1 MIRLIS
7 ILKCITKLILIM
19 AVQSNDTDLKD
30 LLLQVQKGEL
40 QLPEFQ
46 RSWVWDDTKIV
57 KLIESITMGF
67 PMGALMFL
75 ETGGE
80 VNYKPRIFTGV
91 DSSKSSVKPDYLVL
105 DGQQRLTTL
114 FQVFMSHNPVETC
127 TERNKNTTIY
137 RYYYLD
143 IKKALDDNEDREDA
157 IISISEKKVKTSD
170 IGKVITLDLSSRE
183 KEYENLM
190 FPLNLMFDTTETM
203 NWCLGMLRYYPNDP
217 IMLALYQEFN
227 TRIISSVIAYKLPV
241 IKVLKNTSQSS
252 VCQIFENVNRGGVP
266 LNVFELVTASLAA
279 EGVELRQEWNSVKS
293 DFSMFNVLR
302 DIDGTAFITSMT
314 LWDSYEQSIASGG
327 KTGVKCKKKDVMSLR
342 ASVFN
347 AKRDI
352 LKKGFIEA
360 ARFLIKQ
367 GVYAADNLPY
377 NTQFV
382 PLAAIFAYDIS
393 HQHLLTNLPNLLKLS
408 KWYWCGVFGEL
419 YGSANETRYASDIKD
434 FFAWIADDN
443 ALPDTVS
450 RSSFHA
456 TRLLSLQTRNSA
468 AYKGVMALLL
478 QDEPLDFL
486 TAGKMTVATYT
497 SENTDIHHVFPAN
510 YCEKHDLPREKWN
523 SVVNKT
529 MIYATTNRSIGGVA
543 PSKYIQTLLN
553 HKIEEV
559 DLVNAISSHK
569 IDFDLLNDDKF
580 DEFIVDRAIKLLDRI
595 EKATGK
601 SVAGRDSQE
610 TKDAFGYCLS

>member
-1 MIRLIS
+1 
-7 ILKCITKLILIM
+7 M

-46 RSWVWDDTKIV
+46 RSWVWDDGKIC

-67 PMGALMFL
+67 PMGVVMFL

-80 VNYKPRIFTGV
+80 VNYKPRVFTGV
-91 DSSKSSVKPDYLVL
+91 DPQMVNVKPDYLVL

-114 FQVFMSHNPVETC
+114 FQVFMSKKPVETC
-127 TERNKNTTIY
+127 WERNKSSVIY

-143 IKKALDDNEDREDA
+143 IVKALDDNEDREDA
-157 IISISEKKVKTSD
+157 IISISDKKVKTSD
-170 IGKVITLDLSSRE
+170 IGKVITLDLSTRE
-183 KEYENLM
+183 LEYENLM
-190 FPLNLMFDTTETM
+190 FPLNLMFDPTESM
-203 NWCLGMLRYYPNDP
+203 NWCLGMLQYYQNDP
-217 IMLALYQEFN
+217 TKLALYQKFN
-227 TRIISSVIAYKLPV
+227 TDIISSVIAYKLPA

-279 EGVELRQEWNSVKS
+279 EGIELRQEWNAIKK
-293 DFSMFNVLR
+293 DFSQFNVMR
-302 DIDGTAFITSMT
+302 DIDGTSFITSMT
-314 LWDSYEQSIASGG
+314 LWDSYEKSIASGG
-327 KTGVKCKKKDVMSLR
+327 KTGVKCKKKDVMGLR
-342 ASVFN
+342 ASVFK
-347 AKRDI
+347 AKRDT
-352 LKKGFIEA
+352 LKKGFVEA

-382 PLAAIFAYDIS
+382 PLAAIFAYDMS
-393 HQHLLTNLPNLLKLS
+393 HQHLLTNMPNLSKLS

-434 FFAWIADDN
+434 LFAWLFDDN
-443 ALPDTVS
+443 AIPDTVS

-478 QDEPLDFL
+478 QDEPLDFM
-486 TAGKMTVATYT
+486 TGGKMTVATYT
-497 SENTDIHHVFPAN
+497 SENTDIHHIFPAN
-510 YCEKHDLPREKWN
+510 YCEKINLPREKWN
-523 SVVNKT
+523 SVINKT
-529 MIYATTNRSIGGVA
+529 MIYASTNRSIGGVA
-543 PSKYIQTLLN
+543 PSRYIQTILN
-553 HKIEEV
+553 HKIALK
-559 DLVNAISSHK
+559 DLASAVSTHK
-569 IDFDLLNDDKF
+569 IDFNLLNSDNF
-580 DEFIVDRAIKLLDRI
+580 NEFIVNRAMKLADRI

-601 SVAGRDSQE
+601 AVSGRDSE
-610 TKDAFGYCLS
+610 DTVKKFGASLANS

>member
-1 MIRLIS
+1 
-7 ILKCITKLILIM
+7 M

-46 RSWVWDDTKIV
+46 RSWVWDDGKIC

-67 PMGALMFL
+67 PMGAVMFL

-80 VNYKPRIFTGV
+80 VKYKPRLFTGV
-91 DSSKSSVKPDYLVL
+91 DTKMVGVKPDYLVL

-114 FQVFMSHNPVETC
+114 FQVFMSQNPVETC
-127 TERNKNTTIY
+127 WERNKNNTIY
-137 RYYYLD
+137 RFYYID
-143 IKKALDDNEDREDA
+143 MVKALDENVDREEA
-157 IISISEKKVKTSD
+157 IISISDKKVKTSD
-170 IGKVITLDLSSRE
+170 IGKIITLDLTSRE
-183 KEYENLM
+183 NEYKNLM
-190 FPLNLMFDTTETM
+190 FPLNLMFDSTESM
-203 NWCLGMLRYYPNDP
+203 NWCLGMLRYYQNDP
-217 IMLALYQEFN
+217 TKLALYQKFN
-227 TRIISSVIAYKLPV
+227 TDIISSVIAYKLPV

-279 EGVELRQEWNSVKS
+279 DGVELRQEWKS
-293 DFSMFNVLR
+293 IEKDFSKYDVLR

-314 LWDSYEQSIASGG
+314 LLDSYEKSIVSGG
-327 KTGVKCKKKDVMSLR
+327 KIGVKCKKKDVMALR
-342 ASVFN
+342 SSVFN
-347 AKRDI
+347 QKRDI
-352 LKKGFIEA
+352 LKNGFIEA

-367 GVYAADNLPY
+367 GVYSADNLPY
-377 NTQFV
+377 NTQFI
-382 PLAAIFAYDIS
+382 PLAAIFAYDLS
-393 HQHLLTNLPNLLKLS
+393 HQHLLTNLPNLTKLS

-434 FFAWIADDN
+434 FFLWLSDDN
-443 ALPDTVS
+443 VLPDTVS

-497 SENTDIHHVFPAN
+497 SENTDIHHIFPAN
-510 YCEKHDLPREKWN
+510 YCERHNLPREKWN
-523 SVVNKT
+523 SVINKT
-529 MIYATTNRSIGGVA
+529 MIYASTNRSIGGVA
-543 PSKYIQTLLN
+543 PSRYIQTILN
-553 HKIEEV
+553 HKINRD
-559 DLVNAISSHK
+559 DLIHAISTHK
-569 IDFDLLNDDKF
+569 INFNLLNEDNF
-580 DEFIVDRAIKLLDRI
+580 DEFIIDRAIKLADRI
-595 EKATGK
+595 EKAIGK
-601 SVAGRDSQE
+601 SISGRDSE
-610 TKDAFGYCLS
+610 DTIREFGIALI

>member
-1 MIRLIS
+1 
-7 ILKCITKLILIM
+7 M

-46 RSWVWDDTKIV
+46 RSWVWDDGKIC

-67 PMGALMFL
+67 PMGAVMFL

-80 VNYKPRIFTGV
+80 VNYKPRLFTGV
-91 DSSKSSVKPDYLVL
+91 ESKMASVKPDYLVL

-114 FQVFMSHNPVETC
+114 FQVFMSQNPVETC
-127 TERNKNTTIY
+127 WERNKSNVIY
-137 RYYYLD
+137 RYYYID
-143 IKKALDDNEDREDA
+143 MVKALDENEDREEA
-157 IISISEKKVKTSD
+157 IISISDKKIKTSD
-170 IGKVITLDLSSRE
+170 IGKVIALDLTTRE

-190 FPLNLMFDTTETM
+190 FPLNLMFNPTEAM
-203 NWCLGMLRYYPNDP
+203 NWCLGML
-217 IMLALYQEFN
+217 
-227 TRIISSVIAYKLPV
+227 YKLPV

-279 EGVELRQEWNSVKS
+279 DGVELRQEWKS
-293 DFSMFNVLR
+293 IKNDFSKFDVLR

-314 LWDSYEQSIASGG
+314 LWDSYEKSIASGG
-327 KTGVKCKKKDVMSLR
+327 KIGVKCKKKDVMALR
-342 ASVFN
+342 SSVFKQ
-347 AKRDI
+347 KRDI
-352 LKKGFIEA
+352 LKNGFIEA

-377 NTQFV
+377 NTQFI
-382 PLAAIFAYDIS
+382 PLAAIFAYDLN
-393 HQHLLTNLPNLLKLS
+393 HQHLLTNLPNLTKLS

-434 FFAWIADDN
+434 FFVWLTDDN
-443 ALPDTVS
+443 ILPDTVS
-450 RSSFHA
+450 RSSFHVM
-456 TRLLSLQTRNSA
+456 RLLSLQTRNSA

-497 SENTDIHHVFPAN
+497 SENTDIHHIFPAS
-510 YCEKHDLPREKWN
+510 YCGYMLQLI
-523 SVVNKT
+523 VLLAVLLQVG
-529 MIYATTNRSIGGVA
+529 IYKRFLIIRLKKRN
-543 PSKYIQTLLN
+543 
-553 HKIEEV
+553 
-559 DLVNAISSHK
+559 
-569 IDFDLLNDDKF
+569 
-580 DEFIVDRAIKLLDRI
+580 
-595 EKATGK
+595 
-601 SVAGRDSQE
+601 
-610 TKDAFGYCLS
+610 

>member
-1 MIRLIS
+1 
-7 ILKCITKLILIM
+7 M

-46 RSWVWDDTKIV
+46 RSWVWDDGKIC

-67 PMGALMFL
+67 PMGAVMFL

-80 VNYKPRIFTGV
+80 VNYKPRLFTGV
-91 DSSKSSVKPDYLVL
+91 ESKMASVKPDYLVL

-114 FQVFMSHNPVETC
+114 FQVFMSQNPVETC
-127 TERNKNTTIY
+127 WERNKSNVIY
-137 RYYYLD
+137 RYYYID
-143 IKKALDDNEDREDA
+143 MVKALDENEDREEA
-157 IISISEKKVKTSD
+157 IISISDKKIKTSD
-170 IGKVITLDLSSRE
+170 IGKVIALDLTTRE

-190 FPLNLMFDTTETM
+190 FPLNLMFNPTEAM
-203 NWCLGMLRYYPNDP
+203 NWCLGMLQYYQNDP
-217 IMLALYQEFN
+217 TKLALYQKFN
-227 TRIISSVIAYKLPV
+227 TDIISSVIAYKLPV

-279 EGVELRQEWNSVKS
+279 DGVELRQEWKS
-293 DFSMFNVLR
+293 IKNDFSKFDVLR

-314 LWDSYEQSIASGG
+314 LWDSYEKSIASGG
-327 KTGVKCKKKDVMSLR
+327 KIGVKCKKKDVMALR
-342 ASVFN
+342 SSVFKQ
-347 AKRDI
+347 KRDI
-352 LKKGFIEA
+352 LKNGFIEA

-377 NTQFV
+377 NTQFI
-382 PLAAIFAYDIS
+382 PLAAIFAYDLN
-393 HQHLLTNLPNLLKLS
+393 HQHLLTNLPNLTKLS

-434 FFAWIADDN
+434 FFVWLTDDN
-443 ALPDTVS
+443 ILPDTVS
-450 RSSFHA
+450 RSSFHVM
-456 TRLLSLQTRNSA
+456 RLLSLQTRNSA

-497 SENTDIHHVFPAN
+497 SENTDIHHIFPAS
-510 YCEKHDLPREKWN
+510 YCEKQNLPREKWN
-523 SVVNKT
+523 SVINKT
-529 MIYATTNRSIGGVA
+529 MIYASTNRSIGGVA
-543 PSKYIQTLLN
+543 PSRYIQAILN
-553 HKIEEV
+553 HKIEKEE
-559 DLVNAISSHK
+559 LVRAISTHK
-569 IDFDLLNDDKF
+569 INFNLLKEDNF
-580 DEFIVDRAIKLLDRI
+580 DEFIIDRAIKLADRI
-595 EKATGK
+595 EQAIGK
-601 SVAGRDSQE
+601 DVMGRDSQE
-610 TKDAFGYCLS
+610 TIDAFGDSLIVRMTL

>member
-1 MIRLIS
+1 
-7 ILKCITKLILIM
+7 M

-30 LLLQVQKGEL
+30 LLVSVEKGEL

-46 RSWVWDDTKIV
+46 RSWVWDDGKIV

-67 PMGALMFL
+67 PMGAVMFL

-80 VNYKPRIFTGV
+80 VNYKPRVFTGV
-91 DSSKSSVKPDYLVL
+91 DSSKSSVKPDFLVL

-127 TERNKNTTIY
+127 TEKNRNAAIY

-157 IISISEKKVKTSD
+157 IISVPSDKLKKAD
-170 IGKVITLDLSSRE
+170 IGRTILLDLSTRE

-190 FPLNLMFDTTETM
+190 FPLNLIFSPAEAT
-203 NWCLGMLRYYPNDP
+203 NWLLGLVQYYPGDADKV
-217 IMLALYQEFN
+217 ALYQAFN
-227 TRIISSVIAYKLPV
+227 EKVIASVTSYKLPV

-279 EGVELRQEWNSVKS
+279 EDVELRQEWKTIRQKFDNI
-293 DFSMFNVLR
+293 DVLKYVE
-302 DIDGTAFITSMT
+302 GTDFITSMT
-314 LWDSYEQSIASGG
+314 LWNSYEKSLKNG
-327 KTGVKCKKKDVMSLR
+327 TGVKCKKKDVMNLS
-342 ASVFN
+342 AGTFK
-347 AKRDI
+347 AKRDTLI
-352 LKKGFIEA
+352 DGFIEA

-367 GVYAADNLPY
+367 GVYAPDNLPY

-382 PLAAIFAYDIS
+382 PLAAIFAYDLS
-393 HQHLLTNLPNLLKLS
+393 HKKVLTNATNLLKLS
-408 KWYWCGVFGEL
+408 RWYWCGVFGEL
-419 YGSANETRYASDIKD
+419 YGSANETRYALDIKEL
-434 FFAWIADDN
+434 FAWIDDDN
-443 ALPDTVS
+443 AIPDTVS
-450 RSSFHA
+450 RSSFAA

-478 QDEPLDFL
+478 KEEPLDFM
-486 TAGKMTVATYT
+486 TTGKMSVATYINE
-497 SENTDIHHVFPAN
+497 STDIHHIFPAS
-510 YCEKHDLPREKWN
+510 YCEKNNLPREKWN

-529 MIYATTNRSIGGVA
+529 MIYASTNRSIGGDA
-543 PSKYIQTLLN
+543 PSGYIKALLN
-553 HKIEEV
+553 KV
-559 DLVNAISSHK
+559 SSNDLELSVASHQ
-569 IDFDLLNDDKF
+569 IDFNLLNLDDF
-580 DEFIVDRAIKLLDRI
+580 DGFIVDRAKKLLNLI

-601 SVAGRDSQE
+601 STSGRDTKE
-610 TKDAFGYCLS
+610 TIDAFGSSLV